1 MLRGLRLI
9 RSPFL
14 VRAVAPR
21 AIGPFTPAL
30 RHCTIPAAGSEK
42 PASTE
47 AANAK
52 ADAAKADAG
61 TTGVAT
67 TSSGYDS
74 GPGKGLVLEDDE
86 ENLPPLQFEPGVAG
100 AAQKGVSAIVIAFG
114 AVAFGACAWGI
125 SGALFPSATSTQV
138 IFSEALE
145 KVQQDPTIAYTLGT
159 PLKGFGSA
167 GSPGRRNAMDRWEV
181 IEGDGEYTIV
191 RFTVASSQGAA
202 LVQVQV
208 PVQRKRGEFR
218 YIICE
223 LPQRK
228 LVHVLDNRPA
238 EAEAAAAEAAAAAA
252 YAAAAAQAAVA
263 SSSSAGD
270 MPAELSA
277 PPTPAAEAAPA
288 EGTFDAK

>member
-1 MLRGLRLI
+1 MSLYVAVSRGSLPLLTATGGGCEAHTITREERSATPPLRAPVAVPPMLRGLRVI

-14 VRAVAPR
+14 VRAVVPR

-30 RHCTIPAAGSEK
+30 RHCTVPAAGSDK

-47 AANAK
+47 ETGAKADAAKAE

-61 TTGVAT
+61 PTGLAT

-125 SGALFPSATSTQV
+125 SAALFPSATSTQV

-159 PLKGFGSA
+159 PLKGFGSG
-167 GSPGRRNAMDRWEV
+167 GSPGRRNAMDRWDV
-181 IEGDGEYTIV
+181 LEGDSQYTVV
-191 RFTVASSQGAA
+191 RFTVAGSQGAA

-208 PVQRKRGEFR
+208 PVERKRGEFR
-218 YIICE
+218 YIIAE

-228 LVHVLDNRPA
+228 LVHALDL
-238 EAEAAAAEAAAAAA
+238 
-252 YAAAAAQAAVA
+252 
-263 SSSSAGD
+263 G
-270 MPAELSA
+270 
-277 PPTPAAEAAPA
+277 
-288 EGTFDAK
+288 

>member
-1 MLRGLRLI
+1 MLRGLRVI

-14 VRAVAPR
+14 VRTVAPR
-21 AIGPFTPAL
+21 AIGLFKPAL
-30 RHCTIPAAGSEK
+30 RHCTVPPNQAAAGSEK
-42 PASTE
+42 PASAE
-47 AANAK
+47 ATNAK
-52 ADAAKADAG
+52 ADAAKAGAD
-61 TTGVAT
+61 TTGVST
-67 TSSGYDS
+67 TSSEYDS
-74 GPGKGLVLEDDE
+74 GPGKGLVMDDDE

-159 PLKGFGSA
+159 PLKGFGVA
-167 GSPGRRNAMDRWEV
+167 GTPGRRNAMDRWEV
-181 IEGDGEYTIV
+181 IEGEGEYSVV
-191 RFTVASSQGAA
+191 RFTVAGSQGAA

-238 EAEAAAAEAAAAAA
+238 EAEAAAAEAAEAVAV
-252 YAAAAAQAAVA
+252 AAAAAQAAVA
-263 SSSSAGD
+263 SSGSAGD
-270 MPAELSA
+270 MPAELSS
-277 PPTPAAEAAPA
+277 PPAAEGSPSM
-288 EGTFDAK
+288 

>member
-1 MLRGLRLI
+1 MLRGLRVI

-14 VRAVAPR
+14 VRAVVPR

-30 RHCTIPAAGSEK
+30 RHCTVPAAGSDK

-47 AANAK
+47 ETGAKAGAAKAE

-61 TTGVAT
+61 PTGLAT
-67 TSSGYDS
+67 TSSGHDS

-125 SGALFPSATSTQV
+125 SAALFPSATSTQV

-159 PLKGFGSA
+159 PLKGFGSG
-167 GSPGRRNAMDRWEV
+167 GSPGRRNAMDRWDV
-181 IEGDGEYTIV
+181 LEGDSQYTVV
-191 RFTVASSQGAA
+191 RFTVAGSQGAA

-218 YIICE
+218 YIIAE

-228 LVHVLDNRPA
+228 LVHALDP
-238 EAEAAAAEAAAAAA
+238 
-252 YAAAAAQAAVA
+252 
-263 SSSSAGD
+263 G
-270 MPAELSA
+270 
-277 PPTPAAEAAPA
+277 
-288 EGTFDAK
+288 